1 MLTIEEQTA
10 TTANNLANV
19 DTVGFKADLL
29 RFVSAPAIHTWR
41 IDDPTTID
49 SAGRPRPEYIGLTN
63 VGTMDTEVWRD
74 FDQGQP
80 VYTGNALDVAIFG
93 PGFFRVVDENGTEV
107 YSRDGQ
113 FKRSSD
119 GYLVDNQGRRVQ
131 GLGGDIFLGDGA
143 TVNINRS
150 GEVQV
155 DDVLV
160 GVIDLAYFTDPQQQ
174 LDKRGDNVWTAALA
188 PDGVGDSELRSGY
201 IERSNVDAIRC
212 ITELIVQL
220 RHYQAAEKAILSE
233 DSALETAAN
242 QIGRLP
248 Q

>member
-29 RFVSAPAIHTWR
+29 RFVSAPGIHTWR
-41 IDDPTTID
+41 IDDPTSLD
-49 SAGRPRPEYIGLTN
+49 KQGRSKPEYIGLTN

-74 FDQGQP
+74 FEQGQP
-80 VYTGNALDVAIFG
+80 VFTGNNLDVAIFG
-93 PGFFRVVDENGTEV
+93 PGFFRVTDENGEEV

-131 GLGGDIFLGDGA
+131 GQGGDIFLGDGT
-143 TVNINRS
+143 TVNINRT

-155 DDVLV
+155 DNAPV

-174 LDKRGDNVWTAALA
+174 LNKRGDNVWVAQDA
-188 PDGVGDSELRSGY
+188 PDGVGDSELRGGY
-201 IERSNVDAIRC
+201 VERSNVDMIRC
-212 ITELIVQL
+212 ITELIVEL
-220 RHYQAAEKAILSE
+220 RHYQAAEKVVLTE
-233 DSALETAAN
+233 DSTLNIAAN
-242 QIGRLP
+242 QLGKLP